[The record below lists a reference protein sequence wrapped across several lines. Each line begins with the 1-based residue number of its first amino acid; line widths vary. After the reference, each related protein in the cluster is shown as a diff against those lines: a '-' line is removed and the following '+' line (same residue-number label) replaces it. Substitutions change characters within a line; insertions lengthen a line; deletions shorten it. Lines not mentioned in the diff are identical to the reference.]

1 MKIKRTV
8 YSIEK
13 QKVGAEMAHAI
24 RIMPESKEARAIL
37 EAERQHDEVL
47 EIAVTNLVATM
58 PRFFKTVK
66 QGLKHSD
73 SEGAYRD
80 LGEQQL
86 GLLYALAKEKQ
97 LTSELA
103 RTFNVAM
110 PTITRSVD
118 TLVERGYVERQPDPT
133 DRRCIYLQLTDKGML
148 VNDHAHAQFRS
159 AVSRF
164 LSPLSEEQ
172 LRDVARAC
180 DHIAQLLPGGLYEYE
195 GVCPVKPATPEKM
208 GIQAAK
214 ASGEIGAANIQGL
227 TN

>member
-1 MKIKRTV
+1 
-8 YSIEK
+8 
-13 QKVGAEMAHAI
+13 MAHAI
-24 RIMPESKEARAIL
+24 RIMPESKEAQAIL

-47 EIAVTNLVATM
+47 EIAVTNLIGTM

-66 QGLKHSD
+66 HGLKHSD
-73 SEGAYRD
+73 GEGAFRD

-133 DRRCIYLQLTDKGML
+133 DRRCIYLQLTDKGMMI
-148 VNDHAHAQFRS
+148 NDHAHAQFRS

-164 LSPLSEEQ
+164 LSPLDEEQ

-180 DHIAQLLPGGLYEYE
+180 DHMAQLLPGGLYDYE
-195 GVCPVKPATPEKM
+195 GVCPAKPTTSTET
-208 GIQAAK
+208 GIQAAQV
-214 ASGEIGAANIQGL
+214 SGENRSANIQGL

>member
-13 QKVGAEMAHAI
+13 QKVGTEMAHAI

-180 DHIAQLLPGGLYEYE
+180 DHMAQLLPGGLYEYE

>member
-1 MKIKRTV
+1 
-8 YSIEK
+8 
-13 QKVGAEMAHAI
+13 
-24 RIMPESKEARAIL
+24 
-37 EAERQHDEVL
+37 
-47 EIAVTNLVATM
+47 M

-66 QGLKHSD
+66 HGLKHSD

-180 DHIAQLLPGGLYEYE
+180 DHMAQLLPGGLYDYE
-195 GVCPVKPATPEKM
+195 GVCPTKPATPEEM
-208 GIQAAK
+208 GKQAAK

>member
-1 MKIKRTV
+1 MV
-8 YSIEK
+8 YSTEK
-13 QKVGAEMAHAI
+13 QKVGAEMAHVI
-24 RIMPESKEARAIL
+24 RIMPESKEAQAIL
-37 EAERQHDEVL
+37 EAERQHNEVL
-47 EIAVTNLVATM
+47 EIAVTNLIGTM

-66 QGLKHSD
+66 HGLKYSD
-73 SEGAYRD
+73 SESAYRD

-180 DHIAQLLPGGLYEYE
+180 DHMAQLLPGGLYDYE
-195 GVCPVKPATPEKM
+195 GACPAKPATPEETGK
-208 GIQAAK
+208 QAAK
-214 ASGEIGAANIQGL
+214 ASGGIGTANIQGL

>member
-1 MKIKRTV
+1 VKIKRTV

-13 QKVGAEMAHAI
+13 QKVEAEMAHAI
-24 RIMPESKEARAIL
+24 RIMPESKEAQAIR
-37 EAERQHDEVL
+37 EAERQHNEVL
-47 EIAVTNLVATM
+47 EIAVTSLVGTM

-73 SEGAYRD
+73 SDGAYRD

-180 DHIAQLLPGGLYEYE
+180 DHMAQLLPGGLYDQE
-195 GVCPVKPATPEKM
+195 GVCPAKSTTSEVT
-208 GIQAAK
+208 GLQAAK
-214 ASGEIGAANIQGL
+214 ASGEIGTANIQGL

>member
-1 MKIKRTV
+1 MKINRTV

-13 QKVGAEMAHAI
+13 QKVEAEMTHAI

-180 DHIAQLLPGGLYEYE
+180 DHMAQLLPGGLYEYE
-195 GVCPVKPATPEKM
+195 GVCPVKPAAPEEM
-208 GIQAAK
+208 GKQAAK
-214 ASGEIGAANIQGL
+214 ASGGIGTAKIQGL

>member
-180 DHIAQLLPGGLYEYE
+180 DHMAQLLPGGLYEYE

>member
-1 MKIKRTV
+1 VKIKRTV

-13 QKVGAEMAHAI
+13 QKVEAEMAHAI
-24 RIMPESKEARAIL
+24 RIMPESKEAQAIL
-37 EAERQHDEVL
+37 EAERQHNEVL
-47 EIAVTNLVATM
+47 EIAVTNLVGTM

-133 DRRCIYLQLTDKGML
+133 DRRCIYLQLTDKGMM

-164 LSPLSEEQ
+164 LSPLDEEQ

-180 DHIAQLLPGGLYEYE
+180 DHMAQLLPGGLYDYE
-195 GVCPVKPATPEKM
+195 GVCPTKPSTPEEM
-208 GIQAAK
+208 GKQAAK

>member
-1 MKIKRTV
+1 VKIKRTV

-13 QKVGAEMAHAI
+13 QKVGTEMAHAI

-180 DHIAQLLPGGLYEYE
+180 DHMAQLLPGGLYEYE

>member
-8 YSIEK
+8 YSIGK
-13 QKVGAEMAHAI
+13 QKVEAEMAHAI

-37 EAERQHDEVL
+37 EAERQHNEVL
-47 EIAVTNLVATM
+47 EIAVTNLVGTM

-180 DHIAQLLPGGLYEYE
+180 DHMAQLLPGGLYDYE
-195 GVCPVKPATPEKM
+195 SACPVKAPTTEEM
-208 GIQAAK
+208 GIQAAN
-214 ASGEIGAANIQGL
+214 ASGGIGTANIQGL

>member
-1 MKIKRTV
+1 MV
-8 YSIEK
+8 YSTEK
-13 QKVGAEMAHAI
+13 QKVEAEMAHAI
-24 RIMPESKEARAIL
+24 RIMPESKEAQAIL
-37 EAERQHDEVL
+37 EAERQHNEVL
-47 EIAVTNLVATM
+47 EIAVTNLIGTM
-58 PRFFKTVK
+58 PRFFKTIK
-66 QGLKHSD
+66 HGLKHSD
-73 SEGAYRD
+73 GEGAFRD

-133 DRRCIYLQLTDKGML
+133 DRRCIYLQLTDKGIL

-180 DHIAQLLPGGLYEYE
+180 DHMAQLLPGGLYDYE
-195 GVCPVKPATPEKM
+195 GVCPAKPSTPEETGK
-208 GIQAAK
+208 QAAK
-214 ASGEIGAANIQGL
+214 ASGGNGAANIQGL

>member
-1 MKIKRTV
+1 VKIKRTV

-180 DHIAQLLPGGLYEYE
+180 DHMAQLLPGGLYEYE